1 MRSHVLPEAPRR
13 PTSHDV
19 AHRAGVSRTTVSLVL
34 NGKRLERIAP
44 ATRQRVLDA
53 AAALGYVPHAAGRS
67 LVSGRTG
74 TLGLVVGHARHLAVD
89 GFLPQ
94 VLTALGE
101 EAHAAGVRVLVD
113 AVDDPA
119 RPDAYAQRVRAGQI
133 DGLVV
138 VNPRAPDPAL
148 QELAASGYPLAVIG
162 RLPGHPELCT
172 ADHDDAAGRLIGR
185 HLLRH
190 GRRRVAYLG
199 FAPAAFRASD
209 DRRAGLRAALREG
222 GHDLPERAVR
232 HAAFSAE
239 SGYRAV
245 AAWLADGFAYDALA
259 CGNDTIAFGALAALR
274 DHGRRVPDDV
284 AVVGVDDLPL
294 ARFALPRLTSVR
306 THAAEHGR
314 RAARAVLARIDG
326 RDPPVEPPLAPRLVV
341 RRSCGAATPRPRKE
355 AP

>member
-1 MRSHVLPEAPRR
+1 MLPEAPRR

-199 FAPAAFRASD
+199 FAPAARATTVAPACWRRCGRAATTCPNAPSATPPSRPRAATAPSPPGWRTASRTTRWRAATTPSPSAPWPRCATTVGACRTTSPSSASTTCRSRASPCP
-209 DRRAGLRAALREG
+209 A
-222 GHDLPERAVR
+222 
-232 HAAFSAE
+232 
-239 SGYRAV
+239 
-245 AAWLADGFAYDALA
+245 
-259 CGNDTIAFGALAALR
+259 
-274 DHGRRVPDDV
+274 
-284 AVVGVDDLPL
+284 
-294 ARFALPRLTSVR
+294 
-306 THAAEHGR
+306 
-314 RAARAVLARIDG
+314 
-326 RDPPVEPPLAPRLVV
+326 
-341 RRSCGAATPRPRKE
+341 
-355 AP
+355 

>member
-1 MRSHVLPEAPRR
+1 MLPDPPRR

-19 AHRAGVSRTTVSLVL
+19 ARRAGVSRTTVSLVL

-44 ATRQRVLDA
+44 ATRRRVLDA
-53 AAALGYVPHAAGRS
+53 AEALGYVPHAAGRS

-119 RPDAYAQRVRAGQI
+119 RPDAYAERVRAGQI
-133 DGLVV
+133 DGLIV
-138 VNPRAPDPAL
+138 VNPREPDPAL
-148 QELAASGYPLAVIG
+148 RQLATSGYPLAVIG
-162 RLPGHPELCT
+162 RLPGHADLCT
-172 ADHDDAAGRLIGR
+172 ADHDEAIGRLTGG
-185 HLLRH
+185 HLARQ

-209 DRRAGLRAALREG
+209 DRRAGLRAALRDAG
-222 GHDLPERAVR
+222 LDLPSRAVR

-245 AAWLADGFAYDALA
+245 AAWLADGFDFDALA
-259 CGNDTIAFGALAALR
+259 CGNDTVAFGALAALR
-274 DHGRRVPDDV
+274 DHRRRVPDDV

-294 ARFALPRLTSVR
+294 ARFTVPRLTSVR

-326 RDPPVEPPLAPRLVV
+326 RDPPAEPPLAPRLIV
-341 RRSCGAATPRPRKE
+341 RRSCGASARRPTQE

>member
-1 MRSHVLPEAPRR
+1 MWSHVLPRPPRR

-19 AHRAGVSRTTVSLVL
+19 ARRAGVSRTTVSLVL
-34 NGKRLERIAP
+34 NGKRLDRIAP
-44 ATRQRVLDA
+44 VTRQRVLDA
-53 AAALGYVPHAAGRS
+53 AEALGYVPHAAGRT

-101 EAHAAGVRVLVD
+101 EAHAAGFRVLID

-119 RPDAYAQRVRAGQI
+119 RPDAYRERVRAGQI

-138 VNPRAPDPAL
+138 VNPREPDPAL
-148 QELAASGYPLAVIG
+148 QELADSGYPLAVIG
-162 RLPGHPELCT
+162 RLPGRAELCT
-172 ADHDDAAGRLIGR
+172 ADHDAAAGRLVGR
-185 HLLRH
+185 HLVRH

-199 FAPAAFRASD
+199 FAPAAFRANA
-209 DRRAGLRAALREG
+209 DRLAGLRAELRDAG
-222 GHDLPERAVR
+222 IDLPERAVR

-245 AAWLADGFAYDALA
+245 AAWLADGFPYDALA

-274 DHGRRVPDDV
+274 DHRRRVPAEV
-284 AVVGVDDLPL
+284 AVIGVDDLPL

-314 RAARAVLARIDG
+314 RAARAVLARVEG
-326 RDPPVEPPLAPRLVV
+326 RDPPPEPPLAPRLIV
-341 RRSCGAATPRPRKE
+341 RRSCGAATPTRQEVP
-355 AP
+355 